1 MREARF
7 RGDKAHAGVVI
18 GNLSYPCS
26 SLSRF
31 AERFWLQRLLGAGEN
46 FDRLGMPEVDPRNRF
61 MSGLPAH
68 FLAQALG
75 LGGVAFALDAACASS
90 IYAIKLACD
99 FLHDGR
105 ADLMLAGAVNRADD
119 LFIHQGFTA
128 LGALSPTGRSR
139 PFHAEADGL
148 IPAEGA
154 ALLALRR
161 LEDASR
167 DGDRILGVIRGIGL
181 GNDGRG
187 RGLLVPSQEG
197 QVRALRAAYAAAEL
211 SPSDISLV
219 ECHAT
224 GTGVGDAVEIRALAE
239 VCAGRREPL
248 PIGSL
253 KANLGHLITGAG
265 AAGLIKVLGAFRAG
279 VRPPTPSLDN
289 ITPVLDGTPLRVLRA
304 PEPWNDPVPRRAAI
318 SAFGFGGN
326 NAHLIVEEPT
336 GKPAGARSK
345 SVAASPGV
353 GIIAIGA
360 RVGAGKSVADFAEAI
375 FMGQPQL
382 IGNGA
387 PADQVSLALAGLR
400 FPPRIWKKPCPS
412 S

>member
-1 MREARF
+1 MSFAPIAIVGQGCVLPGALSPDELWQLVVQARVVLGPAPAGRWGIEPALVLARDAKDTHDRTLHDRGGYVQGFDKVFDAQGFAVPAEEIAPLDPLFHWLLYAGREALHDVRF
-7 RGDKAHAGVVI
+7 RGDKASAGVVV
-18 GNLSYPCS
+18 GNLSYPSS

-31 AERFWLQRLLGAGEN
+31 AERFWLEKLLDRQA
-46 FDRLGMPEVDPRNRF
+46 FDRLALPTVDPRNRF

-99 FLHDGR
+99 LLHDGR

-148 IPAEGA
+148 MPAEGA
-154 ALLALRR
+154 ALVALRR
-161 LEDASR
+161 LEDARR
-167 DGDRILGVIRGIGL
+167 DGDHILGVIRGIGL
-181 GNDGRG
+181 CNDGRG

-211 SPSDISLV
+211 LPSEISLV

-224 GTGVGDAVEIRALAE
+224 GTAIGDAVEIRALAE
-239 VCAGRREPL
+239 VCGGRNEPL

-265 AAGLIKVLGAFRAG
+265 AAGLL
-279 VRPPTPSLDN
+279 
-289 ITPVLDGTPLRVLRA
+289 
-304 PEPWNDPVPRRAAI
+304 
-318 SAFGFGGN
+318 
-326 NAHLIVEEPT
+326 
-336 GKPAGARSK
+336 
-345 SVAASPGV
+345 
-353 GIIAIGA
+353 
-360 RVGAGKSVADFAEAI
+360 
-375 FMGQPQL
+375 
-382 IGNGA
+382 
-387 PADQVSLALAGLR
+387 
-400 FPPRIWKKPCPS
+400 
-412 S
+412 

>member
-1 MREARF
+1 
-7 RGDKAHAGVVI
+7 
-18 GNLSYPCS
+18 
-26 SLSRF
+26 
-31 AERFWLQRLLGAGEN
+31 
-46 FDRLGMPEVDPRNRF
+46 
-61 MSGLPAH
+61 
-68 FLAQALG
+68 
-75 LGGVAFALDAACASS
+75 
-90 IYAIKLACD
+90 
-99 FLHDGR
+99 
-105 ADLMLAGAVNRADD
+105 MLAGAVNRADD

-345 SVAASPGV
+345 AAAASPGV

-360 RVGAGKSVADFAEAI
+360 RVGNGKSVADFAEAI
-375 FMGQPQL
+375 FMGQSQL

-387 PADQVSLALAGLR
+387 PADEVSLALAGLR
-400 FPPRIWKKPCPS
+400 FPPRIWKRPCPS
-412 S
+412 SFWSWPRPARRWSKWHRPCRANEPQSSWACSAMPRSRATGHAGAWRAGPRRWARRGTGCRRRATDSCLFSARRASSGPCPTS

>member
-1 MREARF
+1 
-7 RGDKAHAGVVI
+7 
-18 GNLSYPCS
+18 
-26 SLSRF
+26 
-31 AERFWLQRLLGAGEN
+31 
-46 FDRLGMPEVDPRNRF
+46 
-61 MSGLPAH
+61 
-68 FLAQALG
+68 
-75 LGGVAFALDAACASS
+75 
-90 IYAIKLACD
+90 
-99 FLHDGR
+99 
-105 ADLMLAGAVNRADD
+105 
-119 LFIHQGFTA
+119 
-128 LGALSPTGRSR
+128 LGALSPTGCSR

-161 LEDASR
+161 LEDARR

-211 SPSDISLV
+211 SPSDVSLV

-253 KANLGHLITGAG
+253 KANLGHLITAAG

-279 VRPPTPSLDN
+279 VRPPTPSLDS

-304 PEPWNDPVPRRAAI
+304 AEPWNDPVPRRAAV
-318 SAFGFGGN
+318 SAFGFGGKQR
-326 NAHLIVEEPT
+326 ASHRR
-336 GKPAGARSK
+336 GAF
-345 SVAASPGV
+345 G
-353 GIIAIGA
+353 
-360 RVGAGKSVADFAEAI
+360 
-375 FMGQPQL
+375 
-382 IGNGA
+382 
-387 PADQVSLALAGLR
+387 
-400 FPPRIWKKPCPS
+400 
-412 S
+412 